1 MNPLGG
7 LRETGGLLFS
17 SRKGALTHHPKGQWY
32 FLRKSCALRGGC
44 GCCGSLQTMPQHLR
58 GNRALCE
65 ADAAAAAASRQCHS
79 TCRVLLS
86 SSAQVAVVSALETAC
101 TLPAQTCHRQLC
113 LRLCPKL
120 IFGAFS
126 LLRKRNR
133 KRKNE
138 VKKIWRFIIWKR
150 RWSAGAQAAPQ

>member
-17 SRKGALTHHPKGQWY
+17 SRKGALTHHPEGQWY

-44 GCCGSLQTMPQHLR
+44 GWR
-58 GNRALCE
+58 GRRHITARDC
-65 ADAAAAAASRQCHS
+65 AGGASRQTIPEH
-79 TCRVLLS
+79 RQVLLS

>member
-1 MNPLGG
+1 MRSIQTNSMIFMSDRLSVAFSFS
-7 LRETGGLLFS
+7 RRAHLLTTL
-17 SRKGALTHHPKGQWY
+17 KGSGI
-32 FLRKSCALRGGC
+32 SC
-44 GCCGSLQTMPQHLR
+44 

-150 RWSAGAQAAPQ
+150 RWSAGAQDAPQWPPPLI